1 MAEQHGPVA
10 TYSCLAIEYVTTPPG
25 SPVYRVG
32 YTAPRFPRKAP
43 GVVQIASPP
52 RQSGAAASRGGG
64 AVRVRGLTGLRPGR
78 CQYRAGSARD
88 PSECGSEQARHA
100 VAYATVIGVLHGPS

>member
-52 RQSGAAASRGGG
+52 GNPAPPPQGVAALCASEG
-64 AVRVRGLTGLRPGR
+64 
-78 CQYRAGSARD
+78 
-88 PSECGSEQARHA
+88 
-100 VAYATVIGVLHGPS
+100 